1 MARVFESV
9 GHLDDKDSPT
19 WEVMSLCKIMYNFV
33 HHKILSSHI
42 SSTDVQ
48 YYDGPWPVGYV
59 QLMTEWKAD
68 HEL

>member
-19 WEVMSLCKIMYNFV
+19 REVMSLCKIMYIFV

-42 SSTDVQ
+42 TSTDVQ
-48 YYDGPWPVGYV
+48 YYDGV
-59 QLMTEWKAD
+59 QTTKLHHGLPTD
-68 HEL
+68 D